1 MEAILVEAE
10 LQADPLLD
18 SRALSPSRRAEL
30 MEEIEDL
37 REVSF
42 KDRDFEFLFD
52 PGKDGAV
59 EDPDLQIQMG
69 FVNLRFADWFSPF
82 WEDEEPFSPI

>member
-1 MEAILVEAE
+1 MLSVPPAG
-10 LQADPLLD
+10 PSSWKR
-18 SRALSPSRRAEL
+18 SRTS
-30 MEEIEDL
+30 

-59 EDPDLQIQMG
+59 EDPDLQTQMG

-82 WEDEEPFSPI
+82 WEDEDPFSPI

>member
-10 LQADPLLD
+10 LQADLLLD

-59 EDPDLQIQMG
+59 EDPGLQTQMG
-69 FVNLRFADWFSPF
+69 FLNLTFADWFSPF
-82 WEDEEPFSPI
+82 WEDDDLFGSA